1 MADDNNVGFFKAAI
15 ESGGEL
21 QDAASYYQ
29 AVKPAIERENS
40 IGLGTNDPLVMRAC
54 RKMVRP
60 FMYFKNVVV
69 AYVVVYVIV
78 VLAAVAFNVFAFDA
92 PL

>member
-1 MADDNNVGFFKAAI
+1 MADENNVGFFKGAI
-15 ESGGEL
+15 EAGGEL

-40 IGLGTNDPLVMRAC
+40 VGLGTDDPPVMRAC
-54 RKMVRP
+54 RKMVCP
-60 FMYFKNVVV
+60 FVYFYNVVV
-69 AYVVVYVIV
+69 AYVVYVIAI
-78 VLAAVAFNVFAFDA
+78 LAAVAFNVFAFDA

>member
-1 MADDNNVGFFKAAI
+1 MTKYILTCICLADDNNVGFFKAAI
-15 ESGGEL
+15 E
-21 QDAASYYQ
+21 AT
-29 AVKPAIERENS
+29 VERENS
-40 IGLGTNDPLVMRAC
+40 IGLGTDDPHVMRAC

-60 FMYFKNVVV
+60 FVYFKNVVV

-78 VLAAVAFNVFAFDA
+78 ILVVVAFNVFAFDA